1 MKLKLGI
8 LLIITAISVQ
18 CTGKY
23 DIIQENIEHAKA
35 QLAYLIEASEA
46 DDTLRIPSTYKFGEI
61 EFVPTDDWV
70 SGFFAGTLWYMYEL
84 TGDEYYAE
92 KAQKH
97 TEILHDIQF
106 LKWHH
111 DVGFMVY
118 DSYGNGLRLKNI
130 EGYENLYEKKNNTNS
145 MLSKN
150 WSIFPL
156 VQYYGIEDNDI
167 FKDVIIRIDTQF
179 DEQITVIIHIVG
191 ELSAEEVMETVTL
204 KESKNIQLVQ

>member
-1 MKLKLGI
+1 MLIVACCAFGQDADYLMKQYKKLKGAEYKNVTKTNKKKAKKEKYI
-8 LLIITAISVQ
+8 NPRFWEIVQ
-18 CTGKY
+18 KIEKIEMVMVPLNDNLRDNLT
-23 DIIQENIEHAKA
+23 ENI
-35 QLAYLIEASEA
+35 
-46 DDTLRIPSTYKFGEI
+46 
-61 EFVPTDDWV
+61 
-70 SGFFAGTLWYMYEL
+70 
-84 TGDEYYAE
+84 
-92 KAQKH
+92 
-97 TEILHDIQF
+97 
-106 LKWHH
+106 
-111 DVGFMVY
+111 
-118 DSYGNGLRLKNI
+118 KNI

-204 KESKNIQLVQ
+204 KQNKNIQLVQ

>member
-1 MKLKLGI
+1 MKKIILSFAMLIVACCAFGQDADYLMKQYKKLKGAEYKNV
-8 LLIITAISVQ
+8 TKTNKKKAKKE
-18 CTGKY
+18 KY
-23 DIIQENIEHAKA
+23 INPRFWEIAQKIEKIEMVMVPLNDNLRDNLTENI
-35 QLAYLIEASEA
+35 
-46 DDTLRIPSTYKFGEI
+46 
-61 EFVPTDDWV
+61 
-70 SGFFAGTLWYMYEL
+70 
-84 TGDEYYAE
+84 
-92 KAQKH
+92 
-97 TEILHDIQF
+97 
-106 LKWHH
+106 
-111 DVGFMVY
+111 
-118 DSYGNGLRLKNI
+118 KNI

-167 FKDVIIRIDTQF
+167 FKDVIIRIDTQA